1 MPTVSRFYGI
11 IIYFYWQEHA
21 PPHFHA
27 KYNGQEIS
35 VEIESG
41 KVVGSFPKR
50 ARSLVETWRKMH
62 VDELMADWKRAG
74 SRKSLEPIDPLE

>member
-41 KVVGSFPKR
+41 KVVGSFPAR
-50 ARSLVETWRKMH
+50 ALSLVEMWRKLH
-62 VDELMADWKRAG
+62 VNELLADWNRAEE
-74 SRKSLEPIDPLE
+74 REPLKPIAPLD

>member
-27 KYNGQEIS
+27 KYSGQEIS

-50 ARSLVETWRKMH
+50 ALAMVEIWRQLH
-62 VDELMADWKRAG
+62 VAELMADWKKAEE
-74 SRKSLEPIDPLE
+74 RKALDPIEPLE

>member
-1 MPTVSRFYGI
+1 MPAVSRFYGI

-41 KVVGSFPKR
+41 NVVGSLPKR
-50 ARSLVETWRKMH
+50 AMNMVESWRKLH
-62 VDELMADWKRAG
+62 VAELMSDWKKAED
-74 SRKSLEPIDPLE
+74 RKALDPIAPLD

>member
-11 IIYFYWQEHA
+11 IIYMYWQEHA

-41 KVVGSFPKR
+41 KVTGSLPKR
-50 ARSLVETWRKMH
+50 ALTMVETWRKLH
-62 VDELMADWKRAG
+62 VGDLMADWEKAEQ
-74 SRKSLEPIDPLE
+74 RKALDPIAPLE

>member
-1 MPTVSRFYGI
+1 MPAVSRFYGI

-27 KYNGQEIS
+27 KYNGREIS

-41 KVVGSFPKR
+41 KVVGSIPKR
-50 ARSLVETWRKMH
+50 AMGMVETWRKLH
-62 VDELMADWKRAG
+62 VEELMKDWKKAED
-74 SRKSLEPIDPLE
+74 RKKLDPIDPLD

>member
-1 MPTVSRFYGI
+1 MPSVSRFYGI
-11 IIYFYWQEHA
+11 VIYFYWQDHA

-41 KVVGSFPKR
+41 KVNGEFPRR
-50 ARSLVETWRKMH
+50 ALSMVESWRKLRLK
-62 VDELMADWKRAG
+62 ELMSDWDKAEE
-74 SRKSLEPIDPLE
+74 RKVLDPIDPLD

>member
-11 IIYFYWQEHA
+11 IIFFYWQEHA

-27 KYNGQEIS
+27 KYNGREIS

-41 KVVGSFPKR
+41 KVVGDFPKR
-50 ARSLVETWRKMH
+50 AMSMVETWRKMH
-62 VDELMADWKRAG
+62 VDELMADWNKAEE
-74 SRKSLEPIDPLE
+74 RKALDPIPPLD

>member
-35 VEIESG
+35 VEIMTG
-41 KVVGSFPKR
+41 KVVGAFPKR
-50 ARSLVETWRKMH
+50 ALNLVETWRNLH
-62 VDELMADWKRAG
+62 VDELMTDWKKAEE
-74 SRKSLEPIDPLE
+74 RKALDPIDPLD